1 MQTATFWNERV
12 LPRLVDKALSD
23 RATSGWRAKTTAGV
37 RGDVLELGFG
47 SGTNLAHYGPG
58 VARVLAVEPADLAW
72 EKASERIAAFG
83 RPVERAGL
91 DGARLEI
98 PDASVDA
105 VVSAWTLCTIPDLQS
120 ALAEVRRVLR
130 PGGGLHFVEHS
141 LAPSDRVSRVQRRMQ
156 PRWGRL
162 AGGCHLDRDIPA
174 ELVSAGMVV
183 PNLRSRYAS
192 GFPLARPFG
201 WFVTGTA
208 VPQDA

>member
-1 MQTATFWNERV
+1 MQPATFWNERV

-37 RGDVLELGFG
+37 NGVVLELGFG

-58 VARVLAVEPADLAW
+58 VTRVLAVEPSDLAW
-72 EKASERIAAFG
+72 EKASSRIAAFG

-91 DGARLEI
+91 DGARLEVA
-98 PDASVDA
+98 DASVDA
-105 VVSAWTLCTIPDLQS
+105 VVSTWTLCTIPDLAS

-141 LAPSDRVSRVQRRMQ
+141 LAPGDRVARVQRRMQ

-192 GFPLARPFG
+192 GFPPARPFG

-208 VPQDA
+208 VPKDA